1 MIILLKVTA
10 FCIGFIVFAIKTARP
25 DPIEEEKE
33 NEYFKPKE
41 IKLQADLNIFSK
53 S

>member
-1 MIILLKVTA
+1 MNTILGVAA
-10 FCIGFIVFAIKTARP
+10 FCIGFIVFAMKTAVP

-33 NEYFKPKE
+33 NEYFKRKE
-41 IKLQADLNIFSK
+41 RKLEADLNLFSK